1 MLLNILI
8 AGSLLLS
15 KCGGGVHPD
24 TLNAIIEVESNHNT
38 LAIYD
43 NTTGTSYRPLSKE
56 QAIYFT
62 EILLSAGHSIDIGL
76 MQINS
81 LHLKRLN
88 INYKNLF
95 DPCYNVGIG
104 TKILTDFYREH
115 ASKNPSDKP
124 DVTLLKALSSYN
136 TGSPHK
142 GKKYVQKI
150 LKAAGKSTKV
160 SIAEEYA
167 NKEPNSISFFKEERA
182 LNGTKGTEPTDEVRT
197 AR

>member
-43 NTTGTSYRPLSKE
+43 NTTRTSYRPLSKE

-62 EILLSAGHSIDIGL
+62 EILLSASHSIDIGL

-81 LHLKRLN
+81 QHLSKLN

-95 DPCYNVGIG
+95 DPCYNVAIG

-115 ASKNPSDKP
+115 ARNNPSDKP
-124 DVTLLKALSSYN
+124 DMTLLKALSSYN

-150 LKAAGKSTKV
+150 LKAAIKSTAIP
-160 SIAEEYA
+160 IAEEDA
-167 NKEPNSISFFKEERA
+167 KIDTKSISFFKKGRA
-182 LNGTKGTEPTDEVRT
+182 GEGTERTKPTDEVRK